1 MRRISVSVVILMCA
15 FMCVFMLSALSAA
28 ENQMG
33 IADKYRANFPEQFR
47 VADTLLPQG
56 NYEIVHVME
65 GADHIMVFRQLGT
78 KKQIEVRVKCTLVPL
93 GAKADKDQKIYVL
106 NAANVRVLQE
116 MVFKGDSAKHV
127 F

>member
-1 MRRISVSVVILMCA
+1 MRSISTGVVILTCVL
-15 FMCVFMLSALSAA
+15 MCVFMLSAFSAA

-33 IADKYRANFPEQFR
+33 IADKYRASFPEQFR

-56 NYEIVHVME
+56 NYEILHVME
-65 GADHIMVFRQLGT
+65 GADHIMVFRQLGA
-78 KKQIEVRVKCTLVPL
+78 KKPVEVRVKCTLVPL
-93 GAKADKDQKIYVL
+93 AAKADKDQKIYLL
-106 NAANVRVLQE
+106 NAANERVLQE

>member
-1 MRRISVSVVILMCA
+1 MRRISVSVGILMCA
-15 FMCVFMLSALSAA
+15 FMCVSMLSALSAA

-78 KKQIEVRVKCTLVPL
+78 KKPIKVHAGSVGR
-93 GAKADKDQKIYVL
+93 
-106 NAANVRVLQE
+106 
-116 MVFKGDSAKHV
+116 KGR
-127 F
+127 